1 MESEN
6 SRETTRPGLLLW
18 GVAWCWLVA
27 TQLAAA
33 LIPGSRQIWVSPTAL
48 FTIVVIAAS
57 LCAVASMA
65 VLVAAWRSDVA
76 ELGILAAF
84 SMVVSVLP
92 LVHGL
97 TTPGVLYGPN
107 SATMSSVIVG
117 LPLASIAVAPLV
129 VPRAAVSRWI
139 SRRWKG
145 WVGVNLVVLLLL
157 STGLLIRPS
166 MLPAPRLGAA
176 SSIVVAALSLAACLA
191 LSIRHLRLSWIGG
204 SRRPLIVA
212 LGFAFIGTANLV
224 WVARAPFT
232 PGFWLAHV
240 FDVVG
245 VLALAL
251 GAFIAYRK
259 KRAFTDLIRP
269 LTINEPLSAFE
280 LGLEPLVHQFV
291 AMLDR
296 KDGITRDHVVRTA
309 EHAIRV
315 GGHLQLS
322 GVEIHRLGL
331 AALLHDLGKL
341 NIPDSI
347 LNKPGRLDADEF
359 EVVKGHTV
367 AGQILVERS
376 RVLAEIGPIVRGH
389 HERIDGAGYPDGLA
403 GDAIP
408 YLARIVSVCDAY
420 DAISHTRQYRE
431 GLGHERAI
439 GVLQEHAGSQWDT
452 AVVDAAVGCLPASG
466 HRVAALD
473 RVGRGTDLNNDTL
486 GSWCGCS
493 DAIPDNLIATDQPT
507 PRQFEFAR
515 QSSSH

>member
-1 MESEN
+1 M
-6 SRETTRPGLLLW
+6 
-18 GVAWCWLVA
+18 
-27 TQLAAA
+27 
-33 LIPGSRQIWVSPTAL
+33 L

-57 LCAVASMA
+57 LCVVASLV
-65 VLVAAWRSDVA
+65 VLDAAWKRDGA

-84 SMVVSVLP
+84 SMVASLLP

-107 SATMSSVIVG
+107 AATMSSVIVG
-117 LPLASIAVAPLV
+117 LPLASIAVSPLV

-139 SRRWKG
+139 SRRWKR
-145 WVGVNLVVLLLL
+145 WVGVNLIVLFVL
-157 STGLLIRPS
+157 SAGLLIRPS
-166 MLPAPRLGAA
+166 LLPAPRLGAA
-176 SSIVVAALSLAACLA
+176 SSIAVAALSLAACLA
-191 LSIRHLRLSWIGG
+191 LSIRHLRLSWISA

-212 LGFAFIGTANLV
+212 LGFAFIGTSNLV

-232 PGFWLAHV
+232 PGFWLAHL

-245 VLALAL
+245 VLGLTV
-251 GAFIAYRK
+251 GTFIAYRNE
-259 KRAFTDLIRP
+259 RAFTELIRP
-269 LTINEPLSAFE
+269 LTVNEPLSAFQ

-296 KDGITRDHVVRTA
+296 KDSITRDHVVRTA

-315 GGHLQLS
+315 GMHLRLS

-341 NIPDSI
+341 SVPDSI
-347 LNKPGRLDADEF
+347 LNKPSRLDADEF
-359 EVVKGHTV
+359 EVVKGHTL
-367 AGQILVERS
+367 AGQTLVEGS

-403 GDAIP
+403 GDEIP

-439 GVLQEHAGSQWDT
+439 GILQEHAGSQWDPT
-452 AVVDAAVGCLPASG
+452 IVAAAVRCLPAAG
-466 HRVAALD
+466 NRNAALNEI
-473 RVGRGTDLNNDTL
+473 GRGTEISDDTM

-493 DAIPDNLIATDQPT
+493 DAIPDNPMVTDRAVPT
-507 PRQFEFAR
+507 RQVVVAR
-515 QSSSH
+515 